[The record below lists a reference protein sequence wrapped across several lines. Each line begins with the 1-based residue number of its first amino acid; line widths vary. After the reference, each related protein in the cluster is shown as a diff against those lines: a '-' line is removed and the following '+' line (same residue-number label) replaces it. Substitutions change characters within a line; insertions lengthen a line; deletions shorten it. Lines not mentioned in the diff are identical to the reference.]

1 MKQNNRKIDSWGI
14 EKDVQVPII
23 VYASE
28 DDLSSDGKLILCSRK
43 QVFPNDV
50 TYINRQW
57 IETQIQE
64 QLKDKPDIMQAM
76 LQLLNINN

>member
-1 MKQNNRKIDSWGI
+1 MNQNNQKIDSWGI
-14 EKDVQVPII
+14 EKDVQVPLI

-64 QLKDKPDIMQAM
+64 QLKDMPDIMQTV

>member
-1 MKQNNRKIDSWGI
+1 MKQNNQKIDSWGI
-14 EKDVQVPII
+14 EKDVQVPLI

-64 QLKDKPDIMQAM
+64 HLKDKPDIMQTV

>member
-1 MKQNNRKIDSWGI
+1 MKQNRRKIDVWGI
-14 EKDVQVPII
+14 EKDVQIPII

-50 TYINRQW
+50 TYINGQWMERQLR
-57 IETQIQE
+57 EC
-64 QLKDKPDIMQAM
+64 LSDNPDIMQM
-76 LQLLNINN
+76 VMQKLNITH

>member
-64 QLKDKPDIMQAM
+64 HLKDMPDIMQTV

>member
-1 MKQNNRKIDSWGI
+1 MNQNNQKIDSWGI
-14 EKDVQVPII
+14 EKDVQVPLI

-57 IETQIQE
+57 IKTQIQE
-64 QLKDKPDIMQAM
+64 QLKDMPDIMQTV

>member
-1 MKQNNRKIDSWGI
+1 MNQKNQKIDSWGI
-14 EKDVQVPII
+14 EKDVQVPLI

-64 QLKDKPDIMQAM
+64 HLKDMPDIMQTV